1 MDIPPPLMRSPSLYG
16 KGGIIGDNYMM
27 FKPDIKL
34 HGITN
39 ITVELLHKYNI
50 NALLLDVDNTMSTHH
65 GTVLTDGL
73 LEWIDLMQQNGIKL
87 MVLSNSKKKRI
98 APFAAR
104 IGLPFI
110 SLGCKPLPTGYLRG
124 VKALGEKRKNVAIV
138 GDQIFTDTLGG
149 NFVGV
154 KTILLTPIKPEDG
167 WSFKVRRN
175 LEKKL
180 YKKYGFEE

>member
-1 MDIPPPLMRSPSLYG
+1 ML
-16 KGGIIGDNYMM
+16 

-34 HGITN
+34 RGITD
-39 ITVELLHKYNI
+39 ITVELLNKHDIK
-50 NALLLDVDNTMSTHH
+50 ALLLDVDNTMSTHH
-65 GTVLTDGL
+65 GTILTDGL
-73 LEWIDLMQQNGIKL
+73 LEWIAYMQENGIKL
-87 MVLSNSKKKRI
+87 MVLSNSKRFRI
-98 APFAAR
+98 EPFAAR

-138 GDQIFTDTLGG
+138 GDQIFTDILGG
-149 NFVGV
+149 NIVGV
-154 KTILLTPIKPEDG
+154 KSILLTPIKPEDG
-167 WSFKVRRN
+167 WSFKVRRK